1 MLERRGRKW
10 RLVFVVAAKDLRL
23 EYRTRQALLTTLFFA
38 VLILIVFN
46 FAFDPG
52 DPAVQAAIPGILWV
66 ALLFPGIIQLN
77 RSFQSER
84 EEGTLLGLI
93 LSPVDRGLLFLGKYL
108 ANWVLLLLVDL
119 LVLGAF
125 LIFYNVAVSWRVL
138 GCLFLLIGLVGGVFS
153 AVGTLFAA
161 MVSSLRGRDVLLP
174 VLLFPILVPEVVAAV
189 NATRELFGS
198 ESLEH
203 FGNWIRLLVVANLVF
218 GAVAFLIFEHVVED

>member
-1 MLERRGRKW
+1 M
-10 RLVFVVAAKDLRL
+10 VFVVAAKDLRL

-52 DPAVQAAIPGILWV
+52 DPAVRAAIPGILWV
-66 ALLFPGIIQLN
+66 SLLFPGVIQLN

-84 EEGTLLGLI
+84 EDGTLLGLI

-108 ANWVLLLLVDL
+108 ANWVLLLLVDF

-125 LIFYNVAVSWRVL
+125 LVFYNVALSWSVL
-138 GCLFLLIGLVGGVFS
+138 GFLLLLMALVGGVFS

-174 VLLFPILVPEVVAAV
+174 VLLFPILVPEVIAAV

-198 ESLEH
+198 ANLEH
-203 FGNWIRLLVVANLVF
+203 LGSWIRLLIVANVVF
-218 GAVAFLIFEHVVED
+218 GAVAFLIFDYVVED